1 MEKNSLAY
9 FKSQNNISEELWNSS
24 GCDWETLCGIANDFE
39 SNNEI
44 LSRSAE
50 FFARVIQTFSGVHSV
65 RWRVKDVSHLL
76 EKIVRK
82 KSAKEKKYE
91 NISVEN
97 YSEIVT
103 DLIGIRALHLFKD
116 EYLAIDLSIR
126 QNWSTIETPVIYIR
140 EGDIKPTS
148 EFSKRNSFKVKLH
161 PAGYR
166 SVHYVLESSPLKKRV
181 IAELQVRTIFEEGWS
196 EIDHKIRYPNFT
208 NDDSVN
214 SFLAIFNRLAG
225 SADEMG
231 TFVKGLVLSLKEY
244 SEESSIIQAELNAV
258 QADRDEAY
266 REMEKITKELSRT
279 KDISQSDK
287 EKIVNL
293 QREIERSKRTAQVG
307 AVGEIVRGKDKG
319 LATIGL
325 EAERYDAPLAKLL
338 AMSKNK
344 SSLTDFEQRLEMERK
359 KQADRLSAALSP
371 KEVLINKLK
380 NGESEI
386 DKFKRLF
393 GKKIPD

>member
-1 MEKNSLAY
+1 MENNSLDF
-9 FKSQNNISEELWNSS
+9 FKSQNNISDDIWNKS
-24 GCDWETLCGIANDFE
+24 GCDWKILCDIADDFE

-50 FFARVIQTFSGVHSV
+50 FFARVIQTFPGVHSV

-82 KSAKEKKYE
+82 KASKEKKYE
-91 NISVEN
+91 NISVDN
-97 YSEIVT
+97 YSEIIT

-126 QNWSTIETPVIYIR
+126 KNWTTIETPVIYIR
-140 EGDIKPTS
+140 EGDIKPTP
-148 EFSKRNSFKVKLH
+148 EFSKRNSFKVKQH

-196 EIDHKIRYPNFT
+196 EIDHRIRYPNFT

-231 TFVKGLVLSLKEY
+231 TFVKGLALSLKEY
-244 SEESSIIQAELNAV
+244 AEETSVIQAELNTV
-258 QADRDEAY
+258 QADRDGAY
-266 REMEKITKELSRT
+266 REMERIASELSRT
-279 KDISQSDK
+279 KDISQADK
-287 EKIVNL
+287 EKIGNL
-293 QREIERSKRTAQVG
+293 QREIERSKRSVQV
-307 AVGEIVRGKDKG
+307 ASAGEIVQRKTRADSI
-319 LATIGL
+319 LGL
-325 EAERYDAPLAKLL
+325 EADHYETPFSKFL
-338 AMSKNK
+338 AMTKNNT
-344 SSLTDFEQRLEMERK
+344 SLTSLEKRLEIERK
-359 KQADRLSAALSP
+359 KQEDRLSAAMSP
-371 KEVLINKLK
+371 ADILNSKFK
-380 NGESEI
+380 NTETEI
-386 DKFKRLF
+386 DKLKRLLN
-393 GKKIPD
+393 KKK